1 MKKPIRNWV
10 ALFFSFWLFVVSNQ
24 LSAQCAGGGNLIANL
39 SMLPT
44 FQTVSVSAGDRYT
57 FDGYDNITYI
67 FSFCQGGGNN
77 LIDTQI
83 EVCDQNGNIVY
94 SHNDDHCGLGSE
106 ITWNCTANGTY
117 SVVVYQYNC
126 NDSGVAA
133 GDLAYRTVTPPNEQ
147 DCLGAIPLCF
157 DTYNTSTSYSGTG
170 HYWNEIPVYGGAI
183 SDDNCPGN
191 CLLGG
196 EVNDVWYTFT
206 VQTSGTVSF
215 VISPNDP
222 ADDYDW
228 AVYDITSS
236 HCVDIASAAD
246 ALQVSCNFC
255 GNSGDTGPS
264 GGSSDVCQH
273 GNSCT
278 NFNDVMNVTAGE
290 TYVVNISNWSAT
302 QSGYTITFGGTAQI
316 IDNTGPYLEEILY
329 APYCG
334 ANRLTIR
341 FSERVWCTSV
351 QPEDFTITGP
361 EGVYDI
367 SDVWSEICIA
377 GAGSTYS
384 DTYYDDVFTL
394 ELDDYLMHDGSYTLT
409 VNEGGVDDICSN
421 FTPESSLYF
430 TIDGI
435 EATGSVITDIDCYG
449 DTDGSATVNVTGGT
463 PPYTYLWSNG
473 ETTQTA
479 VNLPGSY
486 SGVTVADSYGT
497 CQDTV
502 VVELNDPDAI
512 LVNAGP
518 DVTLCA
524 GGSVSLGGS
533 PTASNGSPP
542 YTYSWSPTT
551 GLDDASIANPTAN
564 ASVTTTYIV
573 TVTDV
578 AGCSNTDTVVVTMDP
593 PITIDFTST
602 DALCHGEASGVAVCN
617 ASGGTSPFTYAW
629 SGGLGTN
636 ATATG
641 MLPNVNYTVTVT
653 DDIGCQETA
662 TVQVG
667 DPPALVIDFD
677 ITDSECGL
685 NDGAVTANVSGGTLP
700 YDYAWDTGINNASIV
715 NLAPGDYIITVTDDH
730 ACTIEATASVNH
742 YGNNDVTI
750 VQTQEILCYGELSAV
765 LEAEMSDGSGPFTY
779 NWAGSSS
786 TSGIAS
792 NLGAGDYSVT
802 ITDQYGCPGSASHEV
817 SQPPLLGINL
827 LSEDVLC
834 LGDDSGSAEVVVNG
848 GVEPYVIAW
857 SNGDAGYIQNNLAP
871 GSYSVTV
878 TDANMCT
885 TVASTVIN
893 EPPDQVRVYVSTSPA
908 PCAGLSGGTAT
919 ATAIGGTS
927 PYQYIWFQAGEA
939 LSSGS
944 TISSLVT
951 GAYTVRVEDDNG
963 CMDETSFSVSEPPPL
978 TIESAVQEAS
988 CLGYEDGQAAISVV
1002 GGTSPYRF
1010 NWSTGDTVAAIANLA
1025 TGNYYL
1031 TITDANDCVEMLSVF
1046 IPENPRLCLRI
1057 PNAFTPNGDGVND
1070 TWDIEYI
1077 DNYPRAHIMIFN
1089 RWGQKLY
1096 DATCNDEPWDGSYN
1110 GQKVPTGSYTYIID
1124 LHNEIEPFT
1133 GVVSVV
1139 H

>member
-10 ALFFSFWLFVVSNQ
+10 FLFFSLWLTAGSIQ
-24 LSAQCAGGGNLIANL
+24 LSAQCAGGGNYIANL

-44 FQTVSVSAGDRYT
+44 FQTVSVNAGDRYT
-57 FDGYDNITYI
+57 FDGYANITYI

-83 EVCDQNGNIVY
+83 EVCDQNGNVVY

-106 ITWNCTANGTY
+106 VTWNCTANGTY

-126 NDSGVAA
+126 NASGAAA

-157 DTYNTSTSYSGTG
+157 DTYHTSTSYSGTG
-170 HYWNEIPVYGGAI
+170 HYWNEIPVYGGAV
-183 SDDNCPGN
+183 SDNNCPGN

-196 EVNDVWYTFT
+196 EINDVWYTFT

-222 ADDYDW
+222 SDDYDW
-228 AVYDITSS
+228 AVYDISTA

-264 GGSSDVCQH
+264 GGSANDCQH
-273 GNSCT
+273 GNSCS
-278 NFNDVMNVTAGE
+278 NFNDVLNVTAGE

-302 QSGYTITFGGTAQI
+302 QSGYTITFGGSAQI

-361 EGVYDI
+361 EGVYGI

-384 DTYYDDVFTL
+384 DVYYDDVFTL
-394 ELDDYLMHDGSYTLT
+394 ELDDYLMHDGSYSLT
-409 VNEGGVDDICSN
+409 VNAGGIDDICSN
-421 FTPESSLYF
+421 FSPESSLDF

-435 EATGSVITDIDCYG
+435 DATGSVLNDIDCYG

-463 PPYTYLWSNG
+463 PPYTYIWSNG
-473 ETTQTA
+473 ETSQTA
-479 VNLPGSY
+479 VNLPGGY
-486 SGVTVADSYGT
+486 SDVTVADSYGT

-502 VVELNDPDAI
+502 GFTLSNPDI
-512 LVNAGP
+512 ISVNAGE

-524 GGSVSLGGS
+524 GGSVSLGSS
-533 PTASNGSPP
+533 PTAANGTPP
-542 YTYSWSPTT
+542 YTYAWSPTT
-551 GLDDASIANPTAN
+551 GLDNPTSSNPTAN
-564 ASVTTTYIV
+564 ATVTTTYIL
-573 TVTDV
+573 TVTDDN
-578 AGCSNTDTVVVTMDP
+578 ACSNTDEVVVTMNP
-593 PITIDFTST
+593 PIDITFTTT
-602 DALCHGEASGVAVCN
+602 DALCHGEASGEAICN
-617 ASGGTSPFTYAW
+617 ASGGTPPYTYVW
-629 SGGLGTN
+629 SNGLGSSS
-636 ATATG
+636 TATG
-641 MLPNVNYTVTVT
+641 LLPNVDYTVTVT
-653 DDIGCQETA
+653 DDINCSEVA
-662 TVQVG
+662 SVQVG
-667 DPPALVIDFD
+667 DPPALAVDFD

-685 NDGAVTANVSGGTLP
+685 NDGSVTANVSGGTLP
-700 YDYAWDTGINNASIV
+700 YSYAWDNGVNNASIE
-715 NLAPGDYIITVTDDH
+715 NLAPGDYIITITDDH
-730 ACTIEATASVNH
+730 NCTLEATATVEH
-742 YGNNDVTI
+742 YGDNEVSI
-750 VQTQEILCYGELSAV
+750 VQTQEVLCYGEFTAA
-765 LEAEMSDGSGPFTY
+765 LEADMPGGEPPLTF

-786 TSGIAS
+786 TSHVAI
-792 NLGAGDYSVT
+792 NLAAGNYSVT
-802 ITDQYGCPGSASHEV
+802 VTDQYGCPGTASYEV
-817 SQPPLLGINL
+817 NQPPVLGVNL
-827 LSEDVLC
+827 ITEDVLC
-834 LGDDSGSAEVVVNG
+834 MGGNSGSIEAVVNG
-848 GVEPYVIAW
+848 GVEPYNLAW
-857 SNGDAGYIQNNLAP
+857 SNGTVGYLQNNLAP
-871 GSYSVTV
+871 GSYYLTV
-878 TDANMCT
+878 TDANLCT
-885 TVASTVIN
+885 SLASAVIN
-893 EPPDQVRVYVSTSPA
+893 EPMDQVQVYVTTNPA
-908 PCAGLSGGTAT
+908 LCAGQSGGSAT
-919 ATAIGGTS
+919 ATAMGGTS
-927 PYQYIWFQAGEA
+927 PYQYIWYQAGDA
-939 LSSGS
+939 LASGS
-944 TISSLVT
+944 SITSLVS
-951 GAYTVRVEDDNG
+951 GAYSVRVEDEHG
-963 CMDETSFSVSEPPPL
+963 CTDETSFSIFEPDPL

-1010 NWSTGDTVAAIANLA
+1010 NWSTGDTIAAIADLA

-1046 IPENPRLCLRI
+1046 VPENPRLCLRI

-1077 DNYPRAHIMIFN
+1077 DNYPRAHIMVFN

-1096 DATCNDEPWDGSYN
+1096 DATCNDEPWDGMFD
-1110 GQKVPTGSYTYIID
+1110 GQKVPTGSYTYIVD